1 MGYLRGVMHGLVIGG
16 AVALMYAP
24 KPGRQMRT
32 DLSEKL
38 DQMRGQMQPV
48 IDQAQGCRGVRTPA
62 GRARHFESA
71 AAGLEDHAARRQPI
85 GIVLCRS
92 GQRRQRRR
100 ARPRRLNTRQR
111 HATATDKI
119 TAWP

>member
-48 IDQAQGCRGVRTPA
+48 IDQAQGVV
-62 GRARHFESA
+62 ESA
-71 AAGLEDHAARRQPI
+71 RPQVER
-85 GIVLCRS
+85 GIS
-92 GQRRQRRR
+92 KAQQQ
-100 ARPRRLNTRQR
+100 AS
-111 HATATDKI
+111 KI
-119 TAWP
+119 TRRDGNASGSSYAGPASVGSGGVPGPGV